1 MIFHIKLLILLL
13 LILSSCS
20 SNKVVNNHGTRF
32 IDIKSEKLLINKSNK
47 NDIYELL
54 GPPSIKSTFD
64 SNTWIYIERKKES
77 TSIFKLGKKK
87 LKKNNVLI
95 VEIDNKGLLKKKI
108 LYNLNKMNDIDFD
121 KSLTQSGYE
130 KNSYVYSVLTS
141 LRQKINSPIKR
152 KKSAN

>member
-1 MIFHIKLLILLL
+1 MLI
-13 LILSSCS
+13 
-20 SNKVVNNHGTRF
+20 
-32 IDIKSEKLLINKSNK
+32 DKSNK

-54 GPPSIKSTFD
+54 GPPSIKSVFD
-64 SNTWIYIERKKES
+64 NNTWIYIERKKES

-87 LKKNNVLI
+87 LKKNNVLV
-95 VEIDNKGLLKKKI
+95 VEIDKKGLLKKKTF
-108 LYNLNKMNDIDFD
+108 YDLNNMNDLDFD
-121 KSLTQSGYE
+121 KSLTQSGYQ

>member
-1 MIFHIKLLILLL
+1 M
-13 LILSSCS
+13 
-20 SNKVVNNHGTRF
+20 
-32 IDIKSEKLLINKSNK
+32 
-47 NDIYELL
+47 
-54 GPPSIKSTFD
+54 
-64 SNTWIYIERKKES
+64 KES